1 MDNFLFNAYT
11 KVWFGK
17 GQVNKLADSI
27 KEFGNKVLLV
37 YGGGSIKKN
46 GIYDDVK
53 SQLKCFE
60 VFELSGVEPNPKIE
74 SVREGVKICKEN
86 NINMVLAVGGGS
98 VIDCSKLIA
107 AGYYYDGDPW
117 DMVLD
122 AGKITE
128 VLPVIAVLTMAATGS
143 EMNKN
148 SVISNM
154 STNEKYGTAS
164 MKMIPK
170 VAILDPEYTFT
181 VSAYQTAAG
190 VADIMSHVFES
201 YFKKTEDAYLQ
212 DKISE
217 GILQTCIKYAK
228 TAIEEPNNYEARANI
243 MWAST
248 NALNGLCGC
257 GKGGSWSCHAIEH
270 ELSAFY
276 DITHGVG
283 LAIVT
288 PSWMRYVLCEET
300 VDKFV
305 EFATNVW
312 KIESN
317 EDKFVI
323 ANMAIDKTQSF
334 FKELGIPTKLSEL
347 GIDETHFEKMA
358 YKAATHGNLK
368 NAYKALDV
376 EDVVNI
382 YKMSL

>member
-17 GQVNKLADSI
+17 GQVSKLAESI
-27 KEFGNKVLLV
+27 KEFGDKILLV

-46 GIYDDVK
+46 GIYDDVM
-53 SQLKCFE
+53 SQLKDFK

-86 NINMVLAVGGGS
+86 NIQMVVAVGGGS

-107 AGYYYDGDPW
+107 AGYYYDNDPW
-117 DMVLD
+117 DLVLD
-122 AGKITE
+122 GKKITK

-154 STNEKYGTAS
+154 ANNEKYGTAS
-164 MKMIPK
+164 MNMIPK
-170 VAILDPEYTFT
+170 VSILDPEYTYT
-181 VSAYQTAAG
+181 VSAYQTSAG

-201 YFKKTEDAYLQ
+201 YFKKTPDAYLQ

-217 GILQTCIKYAK
+217 GILKTCIKYAK
-228 TAIEEPNNYEARANI
+228 IAINEPTNYEARANI

-248 NALNGLCGC
+248 LALNGLCGS
-257 GKGGSWSCHAIEH
+257 GKGGSWSCHAMEH

-283 LAIVT
+283 LAIIT
-288 PSWMRYVLCEET
+288 PSWMRYILAEDT

-305 EFATNVW
+305 EYANNVW
-312 KIESN
+312 DIKG
-317 EDKFVI
+317 EDKFEV
-323 ANMAIDKTQSF
+323 ANKAIDRTEEF
-334 FKELGIPTKLSEL
+334 FVELGIPMKLSML
-347 GIDETHFEKMA
+347 DIDETNFEKMA
-358 YKAATHGNLK
+358 YKAVTHGYLN

-376 EDVVNI
+376 SDVVTI